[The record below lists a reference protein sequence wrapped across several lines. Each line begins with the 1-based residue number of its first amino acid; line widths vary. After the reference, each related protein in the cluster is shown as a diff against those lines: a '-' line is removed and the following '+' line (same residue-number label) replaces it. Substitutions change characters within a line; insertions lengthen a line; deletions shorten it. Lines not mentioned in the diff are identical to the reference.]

1 MVRKFLTLL
10 LSIVLGATCLFSVGC
25 DNGKQPP
32 PNQDAPSN
40 EQDAPPPT
48 EPVDEYVTLKVGT
61 YNIFHCAD
69 VNNDNK
75 VDPDKTAGILH
86 RLGYDIVGLNEVYE
100 LGKADPLLTNQARR
114 LTMFSGLTNYFFG
127 LGSLLDGGYIIGNAV
142 LSKYRLTNKETVAV
156 PIPENKR
163 PYEEDYY
170 EDRVIVKTTVNVTN
184 ELKIDYISIHAGLN
198 PLEQENMIT
207 ALLEVIDKSE
217 NPIIV
222 CGDFNMSPE
231 SPRFIP
237 LRQRLISVADVM
249 GKTNEYTLS
258 STMPH
263 ATADYVFVSSEF
275 EVVSYSV
282 EQIIM
287 SDHFPI
293 VAEVKIK
300 NNV

>member
-1 MVRKFLTLL
+1 
-10 LSIVLGATCLFSVGC
+10 VLVATCLFSVGC

-32 PNQDAPSN
+32 PNQDTPSN

-61 YNIFHCAD
+61 YNICHCAD
-69 VNNDNK
+69 VFDGYK
-75 VDPDKTAGILH
+75 VSPDKTAGILY

-100 LGKADPLLTNQARR
+100 SGGSDPLLTNQAKR

-127 LGSLLDGGYIIGNAV
+127 LGAVLGDGCTIGNAV
-142 LSKYRLTNKETVAV
+142 LSKYRLTDKQTIAV

-163 PYEEDYY
+163 PNETNYY

-184 ELKIDYISIHAGLN
+184 KLKIDYISIHAGIN
-198 PLEQENMIT
+198 ALEQENMIT

-231 SPRFIP
+231 KSRLKP
-237 LRQRLISVADVM
+237 LRERLVSAADVM
-249 GKTNEYTLS
+249 GKTNEKTI
-258 STMPH
+258 TT
-263 ATADYVFVSSEF
+263 AIQDVTADYVFLSKEF
-275 EVVSYSV
+275 EVISYSV
-282 EQIIM
+282 EQIM
-287 SDHFPI
+287 TSDHFPI
-293 VAEVKIK
+293 VVEVKIK